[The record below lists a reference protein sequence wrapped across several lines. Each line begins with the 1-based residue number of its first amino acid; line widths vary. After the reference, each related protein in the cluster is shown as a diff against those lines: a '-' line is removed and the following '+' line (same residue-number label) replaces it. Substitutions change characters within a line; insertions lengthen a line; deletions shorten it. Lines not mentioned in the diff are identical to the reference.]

1 MDEEDDKKFKK
12 CRKKRLFGA
21 DRRKRLLRLK
31 CCVQNYDW
39 GVIGCNSQ
47 VARLFLLNSGRCNVD
62 PGECYAEFWI
72 GTHKSGPSYVVYGR
86 DNNAAAAFGSKP
98 LSLKDCISLDPV
110 ALLGDKVARK
120 WGGDLPFL
128 FKVLSIE
135 KALSIQAHPDKDLA
149 RSLNEA
155 QPSIYKDDNHKPEM
169 ALALTRFEALCGF
182 ISSKRDERSSNQD
195 VDSAFWLIVHE
206 LKAVLSSVPEIVE
219 LVQCA
224 DAEKF
229 SHDSEQDGKE
239 KVKQLFE
246 SIFSQIMSSN
256 KGLVREAVCKLK
268 RRLSLEKKKRQLS
281 AKEQL
286 ILRLESQYPAD
297 VGILAAFFLNYVEL
311 KPGEALYVGPNEP
324 HAYISGECIECM
336 ATSDNVV
343 RAGLTSKKRDV
354 QALLSML
361 NYKQVITYCLQ
372 ELVFIDAIL
381 ICKLIIICYYWF
393 LLSMSFIL
401 RSKAL
406 FKLN

>member
-1 MDEEDDKKFKK
+1 MQ
-12 CRKKRLFGA
+12 L
-21 DRRKRLLRLK
+21 
-31 CCVQNYDW
+31 
-39 GVIGCNSQ
+39 
-47 VARLFLLNSGRCNVD
+47 
-62 PGECYAEFWI
+62 
-72 GTHKSGPSYVVYGR
+72 
-86 DNNAAAAFGSKP
+86 
-98 LSLKDCISLDPV
+98 
-110 ALLGDKVARK
+110 
-120 WGGDLPFL
+120 
-128 FKVLSIE
+128 
-135 KALSIQAHPDKDLA
+135 
-149 RSLNEA
+149 
-155 QPSIYKDDNHKPEM
+155 
-169 ALALTRFEALCGF
+169 
-182 ISSKRDERSSNQD
+182 
-195 VDSAFWLIVHE
+195 LIVLPSFFFH
-206 LKAVLSSVPEIVE
+206 
-219 LVQCA
+219 Q
-224 DAEKF
+224 
-229 SHDSEQDGKE
+229 
-239 KVKQLFE
+239 
-246 SIFSQIMSSN
+246 
-256 KGLVREAVCKLK
+256 
-268 RRLSLEKKKRQLS
+268 KRQLS